1 MFLGRT
7 CAAASGANYMLG
19 SWDLVPDC
27 VTYTELCC
35 TTILGAAFCATAY
48 LANLRLSW
56 WLSDPAAVAQT
67 SMRRWRSARRSGRP
81 TSCAA
86 APSWR
91 CRTSAAP
98 APLPWPWMRRR

>member
-35 TTILGAAFCATAY
+35 TTILGAAFCATS
-48 LANLRLSW
+48 NESLRPLS
-56 WLSDPAAVAQT
+56 WLSDRAAV
-67 SMRRWRSARRSGRP
+67 
-81 TSCAA
+81 C
-86 APSWR
+86 
-91 CRTSAAP
+91 
-98 APLPWPWMRRR
+98 RRR

>member
-35 TTILGAAFCATAY
+35 TTILGAALCATS
-48 LANLRLSW
+48 NESLRLSW
-56 WLSDPAAVAQT
+56 WLS
-67 SMRRWRSARRSGRP
+67 
-81 TSCAA
+81 
-86 APSWR
+86 
-91 CRTSAAP
+91 
-98 APLPWPWMRRR
+98 

>member
-35 TTILGAAFCATAY
+35 TTILGAAFCATSNESLRQPE
-48 LANLRLSW
+48 LAER
-56 WLSDPAAVAQT
+56 PGCCAQT
-67 SMRRWRSARRSGRP
+67 STRR
-81 TSCAA
+81 
-86 APSWR
+86 
-91 CRTSAAP
+91 
-98 APLPWPWMRRR
+98 

>member
-35 TTILGAAFCATAY
+35 TTILGAALCATS
-48 LANLRLSW
+48 NESLRRPLS
-56 WLSDPAAVAQT
+56 WLSDPAAV
-67 SMRRWRSARRSGRP
+67 
-81 TSCAA
+81 C
-86 APSWR
+86 
-91 CRTSAAP
+91 
-98 APLPWPWMRRR
+98 RRR